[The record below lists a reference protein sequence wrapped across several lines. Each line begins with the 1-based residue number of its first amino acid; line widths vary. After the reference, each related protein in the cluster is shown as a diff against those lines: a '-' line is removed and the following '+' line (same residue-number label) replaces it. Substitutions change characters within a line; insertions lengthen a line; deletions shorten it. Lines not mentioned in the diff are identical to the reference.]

1 MACSLPVRPA
11 VAVGALEVALVAWTH
26 VGLWRMLTD
35 WLHDPQRRWQ
45 VFWKTVEV
53 GIAILVAL
61 AIFQAGMRR
70 RPGRPAAVAIVV
82 AAVVAGIL
90 ASWLAYEF
98 IFEPLR
104 LSGPYWERTPAPGT
118 TYRWW

>member
-1 MACSLPVRPA
+1 M
-11 VAVGALEVALVAWTH
+11 AWTH

-35 WLHDPQRRWQ
+35 WLSDPQRRWQ
-45 VFWKTVEV
+45 VLWKTVEV
-53 GIAILVAL
+53 GIAVLVAL
-61 AIFQAGMRR
+61 AIFQAGMRK

-82 AAVVAGIL
+82 AALAAGIL

-104 LSGPYWERTPAPGT
+104 LAGPYWERTPALGT
-118 TYRWW
+118 TFRRW